1 MRVSET
7 ERAPGSMAMLIYPL
21 LPTKMVKR
29 LRKLL
34 LRLGKMKT
42 VKELCAFNERK
53 GLEVQFLTTAKNVDF
68 KNSI

>member
-53 GLEVQFLTTAKNVDF
+53 GLEV
-68 KNSI
+68 